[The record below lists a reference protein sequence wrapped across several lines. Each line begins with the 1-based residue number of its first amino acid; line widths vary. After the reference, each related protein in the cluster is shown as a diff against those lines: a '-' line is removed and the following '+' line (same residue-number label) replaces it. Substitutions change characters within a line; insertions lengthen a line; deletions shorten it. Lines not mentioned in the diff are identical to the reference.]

1 MRSASILLPLLLV
14 GAVQASA
21 AEVVSVPEF
30 QSVEL
35 RGGGE
40 VIYRHG
46 PVQRVS
52 LLNGSTQ
59 FTSFHVDRQRK
70 LAIDACNNNCPR
82 HYNLQ
87 IEIVSPEVVDSA
99 VEGGGSITAAPG
111 FGPQADI
118 AAAVDGGGLIDFRA
132 VRIAD
137 VAASVE
143 GGGKITVGPA
153 SNIAAAVNGGGE
165 IRYAGNPSVTTAI
178 NGGGSVRP
186 AN

>member
-1 MRSASILLPLLLV
+1 MRSAAIFLPLLIL
-14 GAVQASA
+14 A
-21 AEVVSVPEF
+21 SVPAAAQLVPVPAF

-35 RGGGE
+35 RGGGS
-40 VIYRHG
+40 VVYRHG
-46 PVQRVS
+46 SVQRVTLIS
-52 LLNGSTQ
+52 GSTQ
-59 FTSFHVDRQRK
+59 FTGLHVDRQRK
-70 LAIDACNNNCPR
+70 LAIDACDNRCPQ
-82 HYNLQ
+82 HYRLQ
-87 IEIVSPEVVDSA
+87 IEIESPSVVDSA

-111 FGPQADI
+111 FAPQADI
-118 AAAVDGGGLIDFRA
+118 AAAVDGGGLIDFRS

-153 SNIAAAVNGGGE
+153 NNIAAAVNGGGE
-165 IRYAGNPSVTTAI
+165 IRYAGNPQVTTAI